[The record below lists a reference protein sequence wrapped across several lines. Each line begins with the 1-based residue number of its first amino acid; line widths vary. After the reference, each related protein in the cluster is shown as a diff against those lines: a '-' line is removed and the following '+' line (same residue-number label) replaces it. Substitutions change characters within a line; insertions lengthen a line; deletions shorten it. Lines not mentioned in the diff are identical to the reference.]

1 MTIAELLTALADADI
16 DFVIV
21 GGLAMQMHGYG
32 RQTYDVDVALAMN
45 DGNLDKFVSLAAQL
59 KLIPVIPE
67 KLESL
72 KNAAQLNR
80 WHIEKGMVAFA
91 LRGPDDL
98 VLDILIRPVVAFD
111 DLRENSVIKSF
122 LGRRF
127 RAAGLDDLLIM
138 KRSAARP
145 KDLIDI
151 IAIEKLKRGENPN
164 E

>member
-1 MTIAELLTALADADI
+1 MTISELLTTLADADI

-45 DGNLDKFVSLAAQL
+45 SGNLEKFVSLASQL
-59 KLIPVIPE
+59 SLVPVIPE

-72 KNAAQLNR
+72 KNAQQLDR

-91 LRGPDDL
+91 LRGPGDL
-98 VLDILIRPVVAFD
+98 VLDVLIRPVVVFD
-111 DLRENSVIKSF
+111 DLRENSVVKSF
-122 LGRRF
+122 LGRKF
-127 RAAGLDDLLIM
+127 QVAGLDDLLLL
-138 KRSAARP
+138 KRAAARP

>member
-1 MTIAELLTALADADI
+1 MTIAELLTTLADADI

-45 DGNLDKFVSLAAQL
+45 AGNLEKFVSLAAEL
-59 KLIPVIPE
+59 KLVPVIPE

-72 KNAAQLNR
+72 KNSQQLDR
-80 WHIEKGMVAFA
+80 WHVEKGMVAFA
-91 LRGPDDL
+91 LRGPGDL
-98 VLDILIRPVVAFD
+98 VLDVLIRPVVVFD

-122 LGRRF
+122 LGRKF
-127 RAAGLDDLLIM
+127 KLAGLDDLLLM
-138 KRSAARP
+138 KRAAARP

>member
-1 MTIAELLTALADADI
+1 MTIAELLTNLADADI

-32 RQTYDVDVALAMN
+32 RQTYDVDVALEMAEV
-45 DGNLDKFVSLAAQL
+45 NLEKFVSLATQL

-72 KNAAQLNR
+72 KNAHQLDR
-80 WHIEKGMVAFA
+80 WHREKGMVAFA
-91 LRGPDDL
+91 LRGPGDL
-98 VLDILIRPVVAFD
+98 VLDLLIRPVVAFD
-111 DLRENSVIKSF
+111 DLRANSVNKSF
-122 LGRRF
+122 LGRKF
-127 RAAGLDDLLIM
+127 RVAGLDDLLMM
-138 KRSAARP
+138 KHAAARP

>member
-45 DGNLDKFVSLAAQL
+45 EGNLEKFVSFAAQL
-59 KLIPVIPE
+59 NLVPVIPE
-67 KLESL
+67 KIESL
-72 KNAAQLNR
+72 KNAQQLDR
-80 WHIEKGMVAFA
+80 WHQEKGMVAFA
-91 LRGPDDL
+91 LRGPSDL
-98 VLDILIRPVVAFD
+98 VLDLLIRPVVAFH
-111 DLRENSVIKSF
+111 DLRANSVSKSF
-122 LGRRF
+122 LGRKF
-127 RAAGLDDLLIM
+127 RVAGLDDLLLM
-138 KRSAARP
+138 KRAAARP

>member
-1 MTIAELLTALADADI
+1 
-16 DFVIV
+16 
-21 GGLAMQMHGYG
+21 MQMHGYG

-45 DGNLDKFVSLAAQL
+45 AGNLEKFVSLASHL
-59 KLIPVIPE
+59 SLVPVIPE

-72 KNAAQLNR
+72 KNAQQLDR

-91 LRGPDDL
+91 LRGPGDL
-98 VLDILIRPVVAFD
+98 VLNVLIRPVVVFD
-111 DLRENSVIKSF
+111 DLRENSVIRSF
-122 LGRRF
+122 LGRKF
-127 RAAGLDDLLIM
+127 QVAGLDDLLLM
-138 KRSAARP
+138 KRAAARP

>member
-1 MTIAELLTALADADI
+1 MTIADLLTTLADADI

-72 KNAAQLNR
+72 KNAQQLDR
-80 WHIEKGMVAFA
+80 WHGEKGMVAFA
-91 LRGPDDL
+91 LRGPGDL
-98 VLDILIRPVVAFD
+98 VLDVLIRPVVVFD
-111 DLRENSVIKSF
+111 VLRANSVTKSF
-122 LGRRF
+122 LGRKF
-127 RAAGLDDLLIM
+127 RVAELDDLLLM
-138 KRSAARP
+138 KRAAARP

-151 IAIEKLKRGENPN
+151 IALEKLKRGENPN

>member
-1 MTIAELLTALADADI
+1 MTIADLLTALADADI

-32 RQTYDVDVALAMN
+32 RQTYDIDVALAMN
-45 DGNLDKFVSLAAQL
+45 AGNLEKFVSLAAQL
-59 KLIPVIPE
+59 SLVPVIPE

-72 KNAAQLNR
+72 KNAQQLDR

-91 LRGPDDL
+91 LRGPGDL
-98 VLDILIRPVVAFD
+98 VLDILTRPVVVFD
-111 DLRENSVIKSF
+111 DLRERSVIKSF
-122 LGRRF
+122 LGRKF
-127 RAAGLDDLLIM
+127 RAAGLEDLLIM
-138 KRSAARP
+138 KRAAARP

-151 IAIEKLKRGENPN
+151 IALEKLKRGENPN

>member
-1 MTIAELLTALADADI
+1 MTIAELLTALADAHI

-151 IAIEKLKRGENPN
+151 IAIEKLKQGENPN